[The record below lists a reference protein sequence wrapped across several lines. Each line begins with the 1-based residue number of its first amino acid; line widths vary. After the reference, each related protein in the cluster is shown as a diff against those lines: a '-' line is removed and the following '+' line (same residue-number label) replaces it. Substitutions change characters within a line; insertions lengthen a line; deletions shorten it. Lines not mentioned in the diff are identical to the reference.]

1 MNIDTIIV
9 GAGLAGASVALARS
23 QHESVLIIEE
33 HKPGAGASGV
43 AGGLFSPMIA
53 LRGRPVWRIDA
64 AIDAFQQQ
72 LDTAAARDIYDD
84 RGVLRPVKEER
95 QVTFFKQSCTR
106 YPMHGEWLSPS
117 ASAERFPVV
126 HAPMGAMFVKNGG
139 AISTAVYARKLVDA
153 AVQRGAT
160 LRMGVKATGWGET
173 NGGVYL
179 DVCDP
184 ANPSATDRI
193 QGKRIILAVGRTFFN
208 HAALKR
214 LDLHAVKGQTARIS
228 CPLSLGHNRLLPISG
243 NGYLI
248 PEGDTIAIGSSFEHQ
263 FTDDLTSRTVSETLL
278 SQVQTMV
285 PALKSAHI
293 IEEHVGIRVTVPKIR
308 LPMVGPLP
316 GHDRIWAFTGFG
328 SKGLLLAPFL
338 AQELGDYLHDPTQ
351 IPRDIGVRVKT
362 L

>member
-9 GAGLAGASVALARS
+9 GAGLAGASAALARS

-64 AIDAFQQQ
+64 AIDAFQKQ
-72 LDTAAARDIYDD
+72 LDAAEARDLYDD

-106 YPMHGEWLSPS
+106 YPTHGEWLPPS
-117 ASAERFPVV
+117 VSAERFPVV

-139 AISTAVYARKLVDA
+139 AISTAAYASKLVDA
-153 AVQRGAT
+153 AVQRGAI
-160 LRMGVKATGWGET
+160 LRMGVKAMDWGET
-173 NGGVYL
+173 PDGVYL

-184 ANPSATDRI
+184 ADPSATDRI
-193 QGKRIILAVGRTFFN
+193 LGKRVILAVGRTFFD

-228 CPLSLGHNRLLPISG
+228 YPPSLDHNRLLPISG

-248 PEGDTIAIGSSFEHQ
+248 PEDDAIAIGSSFDHQ
-263 FTDDLTSRTVSETLL
+263 FTDDHVSRTVSNTLL

-285 PALKSAHI
+285 PALKNALI

-328 SKGLLLAPFL
+328 SKGLLLAPLL
-338 AQELGDYLHDPTQ
+338 ADELDDYFQHPNQ
-351 IPRDIGVRVKT
+351 IPQEIGVRVKT